1 MQKYSQTSIFA
12 LIVRLLAD
20 GLLMLVASILLLV
33 LGVPLLVKERISSLL
48 MTRTQNKK
56 PR

>member
-1 MQKYSQTSIFA
+1 MQKSSQTSILG

-33 LGVPLLVKERISSLL
+33 LGVPLLVKERISLLL